1 MADTTKIS
9 VYTNGAWKEVVDF
22 SGFLTSSDK
31 TDLNTAIAKKLDSN
45 GAISSFAKTLA
56 SQSGILSFATGTVAG
71 LTTYALTSLF
81 VASNSSAVTANS
93 TTTTSGRYYKVERDK
108 NGNLVVNVPWTSSSI
123 SAATSS
129 SYGGIKIGYS
139 ESGKNYAVKL
149 DSSGKAYV
157 NVPWSGSSFDGNM
170 GTNTLNLSSSSQG
183 IKFGTSGW
191 YVTNMECGS
200 VSATVGKTTNS
211 ETTVS
216 VSFHDGSK
224 GSGTWHVFLMVQDS
238 TNGSGWGSSVLAA
251 VSTSPTTSGFKIS
264 CRRVYGADVS
274 YNSTAFTVH
283 WLAVKYY

>member
-1 MADTTKIS
+1 MAETTKIN

-31 TDLNTAIAKKLDSN
+31 TDLNSAIAKKLDSN
-45 GAISSFAKTLA
+45 GAISSFAKVLA

-71 LTTYALTSLF
+71 VTTYALTSLF
-81 VASNSSAVTANS
+81 VASNSSAVSANS
-93 TTTTSGRYYKVERDK
+93 VTTTSGRYYKVEKDK
-108 NGNLVVNVPWTSSSI
+108 NGNLVVNVPWS
-123 SAATSS
+123 
-129 SYGGIKIGYS
+129 
-139 ESGKNYAVKL
+139 
-149 DSSGKAYV
+149 D
-157 NVPWSGSSFDGNM
+157 SSFDGNM

-211 ETTVS
+211 ESQVS
-216 VSFHDGSK
+216 ISFHDGSK

-251 VSTSPTTSGFKIS
+251 VQTSPTASGFKIS